1 METAMK
7 AVRIA
12 VLLLVFAVVASF
24 AEDTNTLPTTITVD
38 GVTYSNV
45 TWRTVT
51 PAMVTIFH
59 ETGVAS
65 LSLDKLPP
73 ELQRRFGYDPQKAA
87 AYRARES
94 AAEQQHLIEIQAQEQ
109 LRRQREAE
117 ALEVAQKDQEARQQ
131 EAQMEQARQQLAA
144 IQKANAKVKVIEVL
158 HVNGGISL
166 LSDGEYAAL
175 LALSNQTTVCA
186 HFDDGGKQYLE
197 NANQKYADWMAQQNS
212 GGQQLQITGQPGT
225 ILLYGGKGS
234 VRVGGGGYVPGYTT
248 VDSHPTAATP
258 QPVFAVYAV
267 YKEDASCYTLKG
279 SREAGQSGGIKQY
292 SWR

>member
-7 AVRIA
+7 AVHIA

-38 GVTYSNV
+38 GTTYSNV

-51 PAMVTIFH
+51 PATVTIFH

-65 LSLDKLPP
+65 LPLDKLPP
-73 ELQRRFGYDPQKAA
+73 ELQQRFGYDPQKAA
-87 AYRARES
+87 AYRAHES
-94 AAEQQHLIEIQAQEQ
+94 MAEQQHLIAVQAQEQ

-117 ALEVAQKDQEARQQ
+117 AAQKDQQARQQ
-131 EAQMEQARQQLAA
+131 EAQMEQARQQLAVA
-144 IQKANAKVKVIEVL
+144 QEANAKAKVIEVL

-166 LSDGEYAAL
+166 LPTGEYAAL
-175 LALSNQTTVCA
+175 LALSNQTTVAA
-186 HFDDGGKQYLE
+186 HFDEGGKQYLE
-197 NANQKYADWMAQQNS
+197 NANRKYADWMAKQNS

-225 ILLYGGKGS
+225 IILYGGKGS
-234 VRVGGGGYVPGYTT
+234 VRMGGGGYAPAYTT

-267 YKEDASCYTLKG
+267 YDENASYYTLKG
-279 SREAGQSGGIKQY
+279 SRETGQSGGITQY